1 MSAQRIDGT
10 AVARTIRARV
20 AARAASL
27 ARQGTQ
33 PTLAVLVVGD
43 DPASRVYVRNKI
55 AACAEAG
62 IRSTAERFAA
72 DAADAASTTLLARI
86 RALNADPSVHGIL
99 VQLPLPPHFDLAAVI
114 AAIAPQKDVDGF
126 KGAFT
131 PCTPQGVI
139 ALLDAVEV
147 PIAGRHAVVVGRSHI
162 VGRPVAQLLVERDAT
177 VTVCH
182 SRTKDL
188 AHFTRQADILVV
200 AAGRPRLVGADM
212 VRPGAAVIDVG
223 IHRSPDGALVG
234 DVDFDAVSAVAGH
247 ITPVP
252 GGVGPMTVAMLLENT
267 LRAAERTTIS
277 RSERTAAHV

>member
-10 AVARTIRARV
+10 AVARSIRARI
-20 AARAASL
+20 AARAAAL

-33 PTLAVLVVGD
+33 PALAVLVVGD

-62 IRSTAERFAA
+62 IRSAAERFAVG
-72 DAADAASTTLLARI
+72 AAPETLLARI
-86 RALNADPSVHGIL
+86 AALNADPTVHGIL

-114 AAIAPQKDVDGF
+114 AAIAPEKDVDGF

-139 ALLDAVEV
+139 ALLDAVGV

-200 AAGRPRLVGADM
+200 AAGRPRLIGADM
-212 VRPGAAVIDVG
+212 VKPGAAVIDVG
-223 IHRSPDGALVG
+223 IHRRPDGALVG

-267 LRAAERTTIS
+267 LRAAERATIS
-277 RSERTAAHV
+277 RPERTAAHV

>member
-10 AVARTIRARV
+10 AVARSIRARIT
-20 AARAASL
+20 ARAAAL

-33 PTLAVLVVGD
+33 PALAVLVVGD

-62 IRSTAERFAA
+62 IRSAAERFAVG
-72 DAADAASTTLLARI
+72 AAPEALLARI
-86 RALNADPSVHGIL
+86 AALNADPTVHGIL

-114 AAIAPQKDVDGF
+114 AAIAPEKDVDGF
-126 KGAFT
+126 KSAFT

-139 ALLDAVEV
+139 ALLDAVGV

-212 VRPGAAVIDVG
+212 VKPGAAVIDVG
-223 IHRSPDGALVG
+223 IHRRPDGALVG

-267 LRAAERTTIS
+267 LRAAERATIS
-277 RSERTAAHV
+277 RPERTAAHV

>member
-10 AVARTIRARV
+10 AVARSIRARIG
-20 AARAASL
+20 ARAAAL

-33 PTLAVLVVGD
+33 PALAVLVVGD
-43 DPASRVYVRNKI
+43 DPASRVYVRNKM

-62 IRSTAERFAA
+62 IRSAAERFAA
-72 DAADAASTTLLARI
+72 GAAPEALLARI
-86 RALNADPSVHGIL
+86 AAHNADPTVHGIL

-114 AAIAPQKDVDGF
+114 AAIAPEKDVDGF
-126 KGAFT
+126 KGAFM

-139 ALLDAVEV
+139 ALLDAVDL

-200 AAGRPRLVGADM
+200 AAGRPRLLGADM
-212 VRPGAAVIDVG
+212 VKPGAAVIDVG
-223 IHRSPDGALVG
+223 IHRGPDGALVG

-252 GGVGPMTVAMLLENT
+252 GGVGPVTVAMLLENT
-267 LRAAERTTIS
+267 LRAAERATIS
-277 RSERTAAHV
+277 RPQRTAAHV

>member
-10 AVARTIRARV
+10 AVARSIRARST
-20 AARAASL
+20 ARAAAL

-33 PTLAVLVVGD
+33 PALAVLVVGD

-62 IRSTAERFAA
+62 IRSAAERFAVG
-72 DAADAASTTLLARI
+72 AAPETLLARI
-86 RALNADPSVHGIL
+86 AALNADPTVHGIL

-114 AAIAPQKDVDGF
+114 AAIAPEKDVDGF

-139 ALLDAVEV
+139 ALLDAVGV
-147 PIAGRHAVVVGRSHI
+147 PIAGRPAVVVGRSHI

-212 VRPGAAVIDVG
+212 VKPGAAVIDVG
-223 IHRSPDGALVG
+223 IHRRPDGALVG
-234 DVDFDAVSAVAGH
+234 DVDFEAVSAVAGH

-267 LRAAERTTIS
+267 LRAAERATIS
-277 RSERTAAHV
+277 RPERTAAHV

>member
-10 AVARTIRARV
+10 AVARSIRARST
-20 AARAASL
+20 ARAAAL

-62 IRSTAERFAA
+62 IRSAAERFAVG
-72 DAADAASTTLLARI
+72 AAPEALLARI
-86 RALNADPSVHGIL
+86 AALNADPTVHGIL

-114 AAIAPQKDVDGF
+114 AAIAPEKDVDGF

-131 PCTPQGVI
+131 PCTPQGIVV
-139 ALLDAVEV
+139 LLDAVDV

-212 VRPGAAVIDVG
+212 VKPGAAVIDVG
-223 IHRSPDGALVG
+223 IHRRPDGALLG
-234 DVDFDAVSAVAGH
+234 DVDFDAVSTVAGH

-267 LRAAERTTIS
+267 LRAAERAAIS
-277 RSERTAAHV
+277 RPERTAAHV